1 MAASTRVQKLIIE
14 ITVDENKKKRPKFG
28 LICLY
33 SSSRCKKYPR
43 IVHQSLKYSI
53 DNYFIFTCLISVR
66 GA

>member
-1 MAASTRVQKLIIE
+1 MASTRVQKLIIE
-14 ITVDENKKKRPKFG
+14 FTVDENPKKKRPKFG